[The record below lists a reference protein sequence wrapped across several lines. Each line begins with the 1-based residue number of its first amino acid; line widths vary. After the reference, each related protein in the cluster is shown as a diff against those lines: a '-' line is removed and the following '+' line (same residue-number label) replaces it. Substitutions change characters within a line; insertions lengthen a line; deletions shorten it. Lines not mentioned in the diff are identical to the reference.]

1 MWCAVDALTSGL
13 FRAVF
18 SEVEVPEAEGAGVT
32 QNSNPG
38 IFDAGIW
45 RFHQNPIW
53 IDDLM
58 IVSIAQ

>member
-32 QNSNPG
+32 QNSNPV
-38 IFDAGIW
+38 I
-45 RFHQNPIW
+45 
-53 IDDLM
+53 
-58 IVSIAQ
+58 